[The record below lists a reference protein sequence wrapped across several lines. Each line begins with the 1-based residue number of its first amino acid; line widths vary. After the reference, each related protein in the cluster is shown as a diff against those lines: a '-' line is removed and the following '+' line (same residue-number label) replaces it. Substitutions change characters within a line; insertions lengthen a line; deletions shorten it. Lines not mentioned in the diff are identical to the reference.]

1 MRYSETIFLALRS
14 IWANKLRTSLTM
26 LIIAIGIMALI
37 AILTSIDGLKAS
49 ISTNFASMGTNTFS
63 LIQKGTG
70 IRIGGR
76 GPRKV
81 SEPISFEQ
89 AYNFKK
95 SYTIPSVVSVSVFGS
110 SIGVIKYSSK
120 ETKPNVSIIG
130 VDENYMTTAG
140 YDLAVGRNLR
150 ATEAENGKFVCIIGQ
165 DLVDILFAGNPFAAL
180 GRQVKIKNVPYSVI
194 GVLKA
199 KGSSASFSGDKSVL
213 IPITCE
219 RMFFRM
225 PNDNYS
231 LSINIPTAEAM
242 QEAISEAE
250 GLMRRVRGLRVSEE
264 NDFEVEKSDGL
275 IDTIVEN
282 TATIQLAA
290 VFIGLITL
298 FGAAVGLMNIMLVS
312 VTERTREI
320 GILKS
325 LGATRR
331 SILNQFLTE
340 AILICQI
347 GGLVGIFWGILAG
360 NGVSLILGSPFMIP
374 WAWILLGLVLC
385 FIVGLVSGIYPALRA
400 SKLDPIESLRYE

>member
-1 MRYSETIFLALRS
+1 MHYSETIFLALRS

-49 ISTNFASMGTNTFS
+49 ISSNFASMGTNTFS

-110 SIGVIKYSSK
+110 SMGVIKYDTK
-120 ETKPNVSIIG
+120 ETKPNITIIG

-180 GRQVKIKNVPYSVI
+180 GKQVKIKNVPYSVI

-199 KGSSASFSGDKSVL
+199 KGSSANFSGDKSVL

-225 PNDNYS
+225 PNYS

-360 NGVSLILGSPFMIP
+360 NGVSLILGSPFMMP

>member
-1 MRYSETIFLALRS
+1 MHYSETIFLALRS

-49 ISTNFASMGTNTFS
+49 ISSNFASMGTNTFS

-110 SIGVIKYSSK
+110 SMGVIKYDTK
-120 ETKPNVSIIG
+120 ETKPNITIIG

-180 GRQVKIKNVPYSVI
+180 GKQVKIKNVPYSVI

-199 KGSSASFSGDKSVL
+199 KGSSANFSGDKSVL

-360 NGVSLILGSPFMIP
+360 NGVSLILGSPFMMP